1 MRKDLSLQEKASAK
15 DALKIEILEY
25 KQLVNIKKKEA
36 NRLRTLDV
44 ADNLDFQRQKR

>member
-1 MRKDLSLQEKASAK
+1 MRRDLSLQEKASAK

-44 ADNLDFQRQKR
+44 AEN